1 MAQVDHAANTEQM
14 PKGASLLG
22 RSVEKLRALVGED
35 EEARESAFAA
45 LKVLIIRCAGAAL
58 AYATQVLLA
67 RLLGQT
73 EYGIFAL
80 VWVWILILGH
90 LTPMGFAQAVCRFA
104 PHYHARN
111 EQNLLR
117 GFLQTGAM
125 VVAFL
130 SSATA
135 LIGGASLWF
144 AAPIFDN
151 VYVLPFA
158 LALVAFPLFAMQDYV
173 ENVARAFNW
182 TILAIAP
189 PFIIRNSLIAGGLI
203 AAYFWQV
210 PMSAGVAVSITIGA
224 VLTALLIQTG
234 LVWWRLKKHLPSGP
248 VERDMRGWI
257 KTALPLIFVDGTMV
271 LLSNADILILSLFV
285 EPATIAIYFAAS
297 RILQLVGFVQYAAT
311 VATAQRFTALN
322 ALNDRPA
329 LSALASTTTRLTLV
343 VSASAALSIYLI
355 APYLLALFGE
365 GFEAALPVLG
375 ILMLGLVLQAAAGPG
390 EDLLNMLGHERSCAG
405 AFVASLAI
413 NIALNFALIPY
424 FGLIGAAVAT
434 TISVGLRSFTL
445 TWLVHHR
452 LGLRILFSLR
462 SRKVAP

>member
-1 MAQVDHAANTEQM
+1 MAQVDHAANTEQI
-14 PKGASLLG
+14 PKAASFSV
-22 RSVEKLRALVGED
+22 RSFEKLRALVGKD
-35 EEARESAFAA
+35 DEARESAFAA
-45 LKVLIIRCAGAAL
+45 LKVLIIRCAGAGL

-73 EYGIFAL
+73 EYGVFAL
-80 VWVWILILGH
+80 IWVWILVLGH

-104 PHYHARN
+104 PHYRARN

-125 VVAFL
+125 MVAFL

-135 LIGGASLWF
+135 LIGGALLWF
-144 AAPIFDN
+144 AAPLFDN
-151 VYVLPFA
+151 IYVLPFA
-158 LALVAFPLFAMQDYV
+158 LALIAFPLFAMQDYV
-173 ENVARAFNW
+173 ENIARSFSW

-189 PFIIRNSLIAGGLI
+189 PFIIRNGLIATGLL

-210 PMSAGVAVSITIGA
+210 PMSAGLAVGVTIGA
-224 VLTALLIQTG
+224 VLVALLIQTG
-234 LVWWRLKKHLPSGP
+234 LIWWRLKKHLPSGP
-248 VERDMRGWI
+248 IERDMHSWI
-257 KTALPLIFVDGTMV
+257 KTALPLIFVDGAMV
-271 LLSNADILILSLFV
+271 LFSNADILILSLFV
-285 EPATIAIYFAAS
+285 EPATIAVYFAAS

-322 ALNDRPA
+322 ALNDHPA
-329 LSALASTTTRLTLV
+329 LSALASTTTRLTFI
-343 VSASAALSIYLI
+343 VSASAALFIYLI

-365 GFEAALPVLG
+365 GFDAALPVLVV
-375 ILMLGLVLQAAAGPG
+375 LMLGLVLQAAAGPG
-390 EDLLNMLGHERSCAG
+390 EDLLNMLGHERSCA
-405 AFVASLAI
+405 AIFIASLGI

-424 FGLIGAAVAT
+424 FGLMGAAVAT

-452 LGLRILFSLR
+452 LGLNILFSLR
-462 SRKVAP
+462 AREATP